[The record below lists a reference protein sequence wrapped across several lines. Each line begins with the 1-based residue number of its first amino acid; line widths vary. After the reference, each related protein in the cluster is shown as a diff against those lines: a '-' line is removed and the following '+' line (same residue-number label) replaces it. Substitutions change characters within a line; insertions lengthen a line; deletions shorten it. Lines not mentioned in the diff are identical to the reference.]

1 VGEMNTPTI
10 DRTGESPATSVEEVV
25 GTVHEDADLD
35 SVLDRLAKNFDALQ
49 AAQADEPSSSEPQVP
64 SAFAASRE

>member
-1 VGEMNTPTI
+1 MNTPTI
-10 DRTGESPATSVEEVV
+10 DRTGESPATSVEAVV

-49 AAQADEPSSSEPQVP
+49 AAQADEPAPNEPQVP